1 MSVVRPPKPTHP
13 LNRLDFLSTAFRPL
27 PEDRASTDLPIGPS
41 LKDMPRSG
49 PAYTSIAP
57 HPAAPDRCFTATDA
71 ANGDA
76 VFIKVCEAASKFYAE
91 VAAMQRLA
99 DAPYVCRLRHH
110 AFYDEGP
117 LCGKSTTDGHR
128 RVGVIVQD
136 LAVGY
141 ITLLELF
148 ERETG
153 CRTDEPYAAT
163 VCAIYAQLLDVLR
176 DLARRNLVHADIKP
190 ENILYHPGTGSVR
203 LIDFEFAIANG
214 AAQSICGSFPY
225 IDYALLTLT
234 MPRGAFHCTN
244 DLWALA
250 ITMYRMLLAGVP
262 CDPSYDD
269 THRAFHSFRHSLRNW
284 PRCGATAELFVF
296 PPHSVT
302 WSASA
307 ARCIAAA
314 ERCLTPTY
322 RTRPTID
329 EVLALLHAPSP
340 PTSSFGS
347 EDDDIDVAA
356 EFYET

>member
-1 MSVVRPPKPTHP
+1 MSVVRPPKPTPP
-13 LNRLDFLSTAFRPL
+13 LNRLDFLRT
-27 PEDRASTDLPIGPS
+27 S
-41 LKDMPRSG
+41 LGS
-49 PAYTSIAP
+49 AYVDIAP
-57 HPAAPDRCFTATDA
+57 HPAAPERCFTATETA
-71 ANGDA
+71 TGVA
-76 VFIKVCEAASKFYAE
+76 VFIKVCKIAAKFYAE
-91 VAAMQRLA
+91 VAAMQRLT

-117 LCGKSTTDGHR
+117 LCGQSSFGGPC
-128 RVGVIVQD
+128 RVGVIVQEM
-136 LAVGY
+136 AVGY

-153 CRTDEPYAAT
+153 CRTDEVYAAT
-163 VCAIYAQLLDVLR
+163 VCAIYAQMLDVLR

-190 ENILYHPGTGSVR
+190 ENILYHPGTCNVR

-250 ITMYRMLLAGVP
+250 ITMYRMLLGGVP

-269 THRAFHSFRHSLRNW
+269 TPGAFYGFRHRLRHW
-284 PRCGATAELFVF
+284 PRCGATAEAFVF

-307 ARCIAAA
+307 TRCIAAA

-329 EVLALLHAPSP
+329 EVLAMLHAPSP

-347 EDDDIDVAA
+347 FDGDTNIAA
-356 EFYET
+356 EFSD